1 MIPGEYQLAEG
12 DILANIGR
20 KTVKIEVTN
29 SGTAQFKS
37 VPITISLKLITPLN
51 LIALWREG
59 CV

>member
-29 SGTAQFKS
+29 SGDRPIQV
-37 VPITISLKLITPLN
+37 VPITISLKPITPLN